1 MLLDS
6 ARALP
11 LSIDPERDLWP
22 SIEAEIQRSKLV
34 GGRFSERLAGRGEST
49 APTARRWLPLA
60 AAAMLLVAVS
70 SAVTAYL
77 MQPPDPGLVGGV
89 GRVSDEA
96 LSEFATSSWRE
107 FEKVET
113 EYLRVTT
120 ELLEALDTRREEL
133 APETIRIVE
142 QSLIEI
148 NESIG
153 RARDALEFDPGNSG
167 LARKLNNAYRG
178 RVRLLREITQLSA

>member
-1 MLLDS
+1 
-6 ARALP
+6 
-11 LSIDPERDLWP
+11 
-22 SIEAEIQRSKLV
+22 
-34 GGRFSERLAGRGEST
+34 
-49 APTARRWLPLA
+49 
-60 AAAMLLVAVS
+60 
-70 SAVTAYL
+70 

-178 RVRLLREITQLSA
+178 RVRLLREITQLPA